1 MYWHALII
9 EMCWQMEK
17 SNEWLRK
24 KHTCFKK
31 KQRCVY
37 TLTCNEICKEKFVG
51 LSSQLFI
58 EEIWSDWDSKGIFI
72 FTPAVSCV
80 VNTFHKYAHPA
91 VLISGPMKVTQ
102 PMPVQRMKKCSTI

>member
-1 MYWHALII
+1 MAQ
-9 EMCWQMEK
+9 E
-17 SNEWLRK
+17 

-51 LSSQLFI
+51 LSSKLFT

-80 VNTFHKYAHPA
+80 VNIFHKYAHPA
-91 VLISGPMKVTQ
+91 VLISGPMKVCH
-102 PMPVQRMKKCSTI
+102 PAHACAENEKMFNYMKTVSKPTDLEM